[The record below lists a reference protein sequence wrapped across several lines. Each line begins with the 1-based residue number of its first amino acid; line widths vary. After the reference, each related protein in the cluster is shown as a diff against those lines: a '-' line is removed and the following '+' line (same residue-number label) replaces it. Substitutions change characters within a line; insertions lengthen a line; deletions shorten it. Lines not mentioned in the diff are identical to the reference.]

1 MIVQLIWLVIQIMTF
16 HFTWK
21 EKITNQRISMI
32 LGFMIINVIMLA
44 GGFYNE
50 LLIWLGWIQF

>member
-32 LGFMIINVIMLA
+32 LGFMIIKVIMLA

>member
-1 MIVQLIWLVIQIMTF
+1 MTF